1 MFDSK
6 GRNIHYLRL
15 SVTDLCNLR
24 CRYCMPDGVDKLER
38 EDILTYE
45 EFLRLAALLGE
56 RREVGISLKVQ
67 RAARKPLFIDAIK
80 QDIEIFEVAADPR
93 DRVPVSELP
102 AQRVFPGG
110 AGGKDR
116 KARVQNV
123 VEIHCP
129 AKHIFMLLI

>member
-1 MFDSK
+1 MQ
-6 GRNIHYLRL
+6 RR
-15 SVTDLCNLR
+15 
-24 CRYCMPDGVDKLER
+24 DGPGQFVLKPHQGDVGQKLPEVVQR
-38 EDILTYE
+38 GAEAEDIVQKVQGWD
-45 EFLRLAALLGE
+45 LRLAALLGE

>member
-1 MFDSK
+1 MQKVQGWD
-6 GRNIHYLRL
+6 
-15 SVTDLCNLR
+15 
-24 CRYCMPDGVDKLER
+24 
-38 EDILTYE
+38 
-45 EFLRLAALLGE
+45 LRLAALLGE